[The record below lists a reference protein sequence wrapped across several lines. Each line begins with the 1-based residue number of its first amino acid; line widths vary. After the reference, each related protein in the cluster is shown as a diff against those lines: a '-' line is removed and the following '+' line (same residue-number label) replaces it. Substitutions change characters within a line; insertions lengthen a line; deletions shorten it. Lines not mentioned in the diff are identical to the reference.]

1 MALPIISELEF
12 PKRLQTDIKNNSPVN
27 SYVKIDYDKRKLT
40 YKNGR
45 IMFVYNDIS
54 EIGKLEPRKKALV
67 SWIEK
72 IIKTEKDSYSIYSK
86 ENDGIE
92 GYGSDFYKYK
102 GHAFPLDILKP
113 LFAEEFRRC
122 LKTSDEIVDVIN
134 MDVSISNFTTVIT
147 SGQVIRGKESF
158 YTSKGV

>member
-12 PKRLQTDIKNNSPVN
+12 PKRLLTNIKNNSPIG
-27 SYVKIDYDKRKLT
+27 SYAKYNYDDRKLE
-40 YKNGR
+40 YKNGK
-45 IMFVYNDIS
+45 IVFVYNGIS
-54 EIGKLEPRKKALV
+54 EIGNLEPRKNALI

-86 ENDGIE
+86 ENDGRE

-122 LKTSDEIVDVIN
+122 LKTSDEINDVIN
-134 MDVSISNFTTVIT
+134 IDVSVSNFTTVIT

-158 YTSKGV
+158 YTSEEV